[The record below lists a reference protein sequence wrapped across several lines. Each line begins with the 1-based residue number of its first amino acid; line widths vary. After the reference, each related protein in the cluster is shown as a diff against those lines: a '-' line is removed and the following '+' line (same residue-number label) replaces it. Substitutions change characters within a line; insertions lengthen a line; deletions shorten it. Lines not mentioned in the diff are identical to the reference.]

1 MLKLISFFR
10 VLRQPQMLQFFLEL
24 ERKETGEI
32 EMIAISVCKI
42 IFVERTMLVHLEFI
56 QTSLCHLKVVFTVFK
71 SSFKLT
77 LKSCSALAE

>member
-1 MLKLISFFR
+1 M
-10 VLRQPQMLQFFLEL
+10 PQFLLEL

-42 IFVERTMLVHLEFI
+42 IFVERTMLVHLELI

-71 SSFKLT
+71 S
-77 LKSCSALAE
+77 

>member
-10 VLRQPQMLQFFLEL
+10 VLRQPQMLQFLLEL

-42 IFVERTMLVHLEFI
+42 IFVERTMLVHLELI
-56 QTSLCHLKVVFTVFK
+56 QTSLCPLKVVFTVFK
-71 SSFKLT
+71 S
-77 LKSCSALAE
+77 